1 MDLAI
6 REQGMHKKYFVY
18 LDKDGNTI
26 FKESQQKN
34 MTFVGEYVLEE
45 KEVLYSRYNGVGIE
59 RDMLKYNEFIKTSFN
74 YVKQEIKNL
83 ILSEYNESIARL
95 KRNYPIEEV
104 TGWDYKSLQAKIW
117 VDTEDKRSLIE
128 NKSVLMLVNESDGTI
143 EGITELANRVL
154 LNSNLYQTIYG
165 KNTRKYKELLAELET
180 CLTIQELTTFKGT
193 IKYD

>member
-143 EGITELANRVL
+143 EGITELANRIL